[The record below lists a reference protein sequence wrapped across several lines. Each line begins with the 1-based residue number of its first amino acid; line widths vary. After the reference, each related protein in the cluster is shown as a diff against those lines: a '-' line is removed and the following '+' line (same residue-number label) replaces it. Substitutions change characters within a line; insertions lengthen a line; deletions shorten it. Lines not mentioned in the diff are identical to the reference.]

1 MVQRLSCEEVLLSTF
16 TEPSLMGDEP
26 THGVFDVSRRSG
38 AKRSASAED
47 TNHRAGDGGHDEQ
60 QHHHGHGAVL
70 VPVVESG
77 SQKSVSSDGFDKTAG
92 FLKFRWV
99 SPWNTFAFAYFAT
112 HDHSKGL
119 QVIGIANR
127 QAAASLIHRCR

>member
-16 TEPSLMGDEP
+16 TEPSLIGDEP
-26 THGVFDVSRRSG
+26 THGVFDVSRRPG

-60 QHHHGHGAVL
+60 QHHHGHGTVL
-70 VPVVESG
+70 VLVVEG
-77 SQKSVSSDGFDKTAG
+77 STEWSVSDDGFDKTAG
-92 FLKFRWV
+92 VFKFRWV
-99 SPWNTFAFAYFAT
+99 SPWNPFAFAYLAT
-112 HDHSKGL
+112 HDPSKGL